1 MNDQLVNTSTLNI
14 TGEVRIV
21 GTSRMNFCLDST
33 NTPLTDDLHKVLA
46 YQRGTQENQIW
57 TITDDSQAG
66 YKIISDN
73 TGRKLASCD
82 IDYVVGITSASPE
95 DDLMYC
101 WEIERRKGG
110 LDWGDFMCGEFY
122 IKNVYSNQYLTLRDN
137 NDITLEDKR
146 ATEKGQ
152 VWILFE
158 NKDLFQEDRKN
169 INFFTTR
176 SAISDTS
183 LNYLKRLHG
192 DEQPGHDFTKG
203 QKTDISLLSDLD
215 YLWEI
220 IGHPGGDN
228 TIENRGGRLVSQD
241 GYAMVFYDDSTP
253 SENQYWFIDFLTID
267 PPSLI
272 ITNRADGKVLKHAR
286 AGGNIVVQD
295 YTLFSTS
302 GNSGD
307 QHWFLSEPRRPED
320 F

>member
-1 MNDQLVNTSTLNI
+1 MNDQLVNTSILDI

-57 TITDDSQAG
+57 TITDDSQTG

-73 TGRKLASCD
+73 TGRKLTSCD
-82 IDYVVGITSASPE
+82 IDYVAGITSTSPE
-95 DDLMYC
+95 DDLMCC
-101 WEIERRKGG
+101 WEIERRDNNIDMGQ
-110 LDWGDFMCGEFY
+110 FRCGEVY
-122 IKNVYSNQYLTLRDN
+122 IKNVYSNQYLTVRDS
-137 NDITLEDKR
+137 NDVGLEDKR
-146 ATEKGQ
+146 DSEKGQ

-169 INFFTTR
+169 INLFTSGNRMTNR
-176 SAISDTS
+176 P
-183 LNYLKRLHG
+183 LRYLKRLH
-192 DEQPGHDFTKG
+192 DNYPV
-203 QKTDISLLSDLD
+203 TDRVVSQEHVISLGDLD

-241 GYAMVFYDDSTP
+241 GYAMVFYGDSTP
-253 SENQYWFIDFLTID
+253 AENQYWFIDFLTID